1 MNNQDLFKMALGN
14 LLRRKTRTLL
24 TILGVVIGTSS
35 IVVMLSLGIAMDY
48 SFKEQLSRMGS
59 LNLIDVNNYGFYG
72 EGMAPGG
79 GKELKLDDNAVNSI
93 RQIPGVQGVMPIKT
107 AYVRIVAGKM
117 VGNLPVTGIQ
127 PELMEVFDF
136 KVETG
141 RLLMESDKDAIVF
154 GKQTAMNFYNPRLRN
169 PQFGPMGPEPPK
181 VDLIGNKLTL
191 TTSLDYGERR
201 MAGAER
207 NPDQKPP
214 KLYKVKGVGIL
225 QESQNEQD
233 YNAYMHMDTL
243 KKIIE
248 ESERTES
255 GEAQRRRGNRQDD
268 QYERVSVKVKDIN
281 QVEAVQEQIKAMGFQ
296 AFSLTDMLKSMKET
310 SRKMQAIL
318 GGIGAVSLFVAAIGI
333 TNTMVMSIYER
344 TREIGVM
351 KVLGADLT
359 DIRKLFLLE
368 AGMIGFGGGLLGLLL
383 SYLISLGLNKI
394 GGGFLGGMGG
404 STGISVI
411 PIQLSMAALAFSTM
425 VGIISGFS
433 PARRAMNLSSLEA
446 IRSE

>member
-1 MNNQDLFKMALGN
+1 
-14 LLRRKTRTLL
+14 
-24 TILGVVIGTSS
+24 
-35 IVVMLSLGIAMDY
+35 
-48 SFKEQLSRMGS
+48 
-59 LNLIDVNNYGFYG
+59 
-72 EGMAPGG
+72 
-79 GKELKLDDNAVNSI
+79 
-93 RQIPGVQGVMPIKT
+93 
-107 AYVRIVAGKM
+107 VAGKM
-117 VGNLPVTGIQ
+117 VGNLPVIGVQ
-127 PELMEVFDF
+127 PELMEIFDF
-136 KVETG
+136 KAETG

-154 GKQTAMNFYNPRLRN
+154 GKEVTMNFYNPRLRN
-169 PQFGPMGPEPPK
+169 PQFGRRGPGGPEAPE
-181 VDLIGNKLTL
+181 VDLMNNKLIL

-201 MAGAER
+201 ATGVER
-207 NPDQKPP
+207 DPDEKPP
-214 KLYKVKGVGIL
+214 KLYNVKGVGIL
-225 QESQNEQD
+225 QESQNEQS

-243 KKIIE
+243 KEIIE
-248 ESERTES
+248 ESERNES
-255 GEAQRRRGNRQDD
+255 GGGQRRRGNRQDD

-281 QVEAVQEQIKAMGFQ
+281 QVEVVQGKIKAMGFEP
-296 AFSLTDMLKSMKET
+296 FSLTDMLKSMKET

-351 KVLGADLT
+351 KVLGADLS
-359 DIRKLFLLE
+359 DIKKLFLLE

-383 SYLISLGLNKI
+383 SYLISFGLNKI

-411 PIQLSMAALAFSTM
+411 PAQLAMAALAFSTM

-433 PARRAMNLSSLEA
+433 PARRAMNLSALEA